1 MAKMIKR
8 NSKELD
14 YLNYGKGD
22 PVLDLLRKLLS
33 NDINKWKFIV
43 ENDMKCRKERQQKEI
58 NKIKRYKL

>member
-43 ENDMKCRKERQQKEI
+43 ENDMKSRKERQQKEI